1 MYANRDQSTLSLAL
15 FLTVEFGQVAEV
27 GPESKVFVKDRL
39 LVSQVEVQAS
49 SETMNKISATS
60 RARLEEK
67 ICHKC
72 NLVVFPSVAGL
83 LDPMRV

>member
-1 MYANRDQSTLSLAL
+1 M
-15 FLTVEFGQVAEV
+15 V
-27 GPESKVFVKDRL
+27 GPEAKGFVKERL

-49 SETMNKISATS
+49 NEMTNKTSATS

-72 NLVVFPSVAGL
+72 NLVVFPSVEES
-83 LDPMRV
+83 LDPMRL